1 MNFKLSLALF
11 LTVLSISS
19 ARADDWPQWMG
30 PRRDN
35 IWREEGIIAKFPE
48 GGPKVVWRAPV
59 AGGYAGPAVA
69 NGKVYVT
76 DYDAEGAVKQA
87 NFQRSEF
94 TGNERVLCLDE
105 ATGKVLWK
113 HEYSVKYDISYPAGP
128 RCTPTVHGGKVYTLG
143 SEGHLF
149 CLDADTGKVLWSKD
163 FNAEYGAKTAI
174 WGYTGHPLVDGNR
187 LICIVGGEGSFAV
200 AFDKDTGREIWRA
213 LTSPEQ
219 GYSPPGILE
228 IAGRRQ
234 LVLLR
239 PDAVTS
245 LDPQTGQEHWSVPY
259 ESDSNLVVMTPVVWR
274 DYLFV
279 GGFQNRNLLAK
290 LGSDGM
296 SAEVEWRNNAGHG
309 ISPVNVQPFVEEG
322 VLYGFDSDGK
332 LYGVELPSGERL
344 WESTEPLA
352 DTGQDARPR
361 PRRSGTAIIVRQG
374 DRCWLFTENGDLIIA
389 KFSPDG
395 YEELDRAHILEPT
408 NDAFGR
414 PVVWCAPACANRRMY
429 VRNDKEC
436 VAVDLAAE

>member
-174 WGYTGHPLVDGNR
+174 WGYTGHPLVDGKTPFAADDANQPVAEKSGGRSPLRSRATRR
-187 LICIVGGEGSFAV
+187 LGFWKLPAGGSSCCCGPTPSRRSIRKRARN
-200 AFDKDTGREIWRA
+200 TGRCRMNRTA
-213 LTSPEQ
+213 T
-219 GYSPPGILE
+219 
-228 IAGRRQ
+228 
-234 LVLLR
+234 
-239 PDAVTS
+239 
-245 LDPQTGQEHWSVPY
+245 WS
-259 ESDSNLVVMTPVVWR
+259 
-274 DYLFV
+274 
-279 GGFQNRNLLAK
+279 
-290 LGSDGM
+290 
-296 SAEVEWRNNAGHG
+296 
-309 ISPVNVQPFVEEG
+309 
-322 VLYGFDSDGK
+322 
-332 LYGVELPSGERL
+332 
-344 WESTEPLA
+344 
-352 DTGQDARPR
+352 
-361 PRRSGTAIIVRQG
+361 
-374 DRCWLFTENGDLIIA
+374 
-389 KFSPDG
+389 
-395 YEELDRAHILEPT
+395 
-408 NDAFGR
+408 
-414 PVVWCAPACANRRMY
+414 
-429 VRNDKEC
+429 
-436 VAVDLAAE
+436 